1 MLMGEVMHL
10 LFVFIFV
17 YSVYCCPT
25 QWPYQ
30 MMFESLNSNM
40 TGATNE
46 AWTVYPYGSTTVLYC
61 GSCCLIFIF
70 LCNVLWKTL
79 LSVCPFSFAHGIVC
93 PSSIYSFWLPLWYLQ
108 TLPKDE
114 RQNIAPLQI
123 VIILSSQ
130 SLNILKGY
138 SEAYNLHTSLPNK
151 RQTIRRQKLSTNH
164 RRTK

>member
-93 PSSIYSFWLPLWYLQ
+93 PSSIYSFWLPLWYLH
-108 TLPKDE
+108 TFAHGIVCPSSIYSFWLP
-114 RQNIAPLQI
+114 LW
-123 VIILSSQ
+123 
-130 SLNILKGY
+130 Y
-138 SEAYNLHTSLPNK
+138 LHTFAHGIVCPSSIYGVWFPLLYL
-151 RQTIRRQKLSTNH
+151 QTFPS
-164 RRTK
+164 

>member
-1 MLMGEVMHL
+1 MHL

-93 PSSIYSFWLPLWYLQ
+93 PSSIYSFWLPLWYLHTFAHGIVCPSSIYGVWFPLLYLQ
-108 TLPKDE
+108 TFP
-114 RQNIAPLQI
+114 
-123 VIILSSQ
+123 S
-130 SLNILKGY
+130 
-138 SEAYNLHTSLPNK
+138 
-151 RQTIRRQKLSTNH
+151 
-164 RRTK
+164 